1 MSGLPEPT
9 RSDGRERALVAF
21 ADETRL
27 KRLLPL
33 RPGFRH
39 CFVLLERR
47 GAAVLVDPLS
57 DRMAVEVFP
66 GMTLEDAAERWREAG
81 FIVVG
86 ARVREPGR
94 PAPSAPLTCVEVVK
108 RTLGIHA
115 RGILTPHRLYRA
127 LKEEKEYFP

>member
-1 MSGLPEPT
+1 MSGLPDPT
-9 RSDGRERALVAF
+9 RPADRERALVAF

-81 FIVVG
+81 FTVVS
-86 ARVREPGR
+86 ARVRDPGR
-94 PAPSAPLTCVEVVK
+94 PAPMAPLTCVEVVK

-127 LKEEKEYFP
+127 LEEEKEYFP

>member
-1 MSGLPEPT
+1 MSGLPDPP
-9 RSDGRERALVAF
+9 RPADRERALVAF

-86 ARVREPGR
+86 ARGREPGG
-94 PAPSAPLTCVEVVK
+94 PAPTAPLTCVEVVK

-127 LKEEKEYFP
+127 LEEEKEYFP

>member
-1 MSGLPEPT
+1 MSRRPDPT
-9 RSDGRERALVAF
+9 RPGQRERALVAF

-66 GMTLEDAAERWREAG
+66 GMTLEDAAERWRDAG
-81 FIVVG
+81 FTVVG
-86 ARVREPGR
+86 ARVREPGG
-94 PAPSAPLTCVEVVK
+94 PAPAAPLTCVEVVK

-115 RGILTPHRLYRA
+115 RGILTPHRLYQT
-127 LKEEKEYFP
+127 LEEEKEYFP

>member
-1 MSGLPEPT
+1 MSRRPDPT
-9 RSDGRERALVAF
+9 RPGQRERALVAF

-66 GMTLEDAAERWREAG
+66 GMTLEDAAERWRDAG
-81 FIVVG
+81 FTVVG
-86 ARVREPGR
+86 ARVREPGG
-94 PAPSAPLTCVEVVK
+94 PAPTAPLTCVEVVK

-115 RGILTPHRLYRA
+115 RGILTPHRLYQA
-127 LKEEKEYFP
+127 LEEEKEYFP